1 MRNWQFEIP
10 SLTDSVTINRV
21 SQFQERD
28 LYDPRTQWA
37 SFVINALKAKELQ
50 SRDVNYIV
58 RGEEVRT
65 HITYSLNI
73 ETR

>member
-1 MRNWQFEIP
+1 MFFP
-10 SLTDSVTINRV
+10 V
-21 SQFQERD
+21 QERD

-58 RGEEVRT
+58 RDEEVRRPHT
-65 HITYSLNI
+65 AGIPTRVYVSLPWCPRI
-73 ETR
+73 SP

>member
-1 MRNWQFEIP
+1 M
-10 SLTDSVTINRV
+10 LH
-21 SQFQERD
+21 

-65 HITYSLNI
+65 RHHI
-73 ETR
+73 